1 MTRFPPEQHGL
12 SYGHPMSDG
21 GTTAGVFDGR
31 AGAWASWQT
40 SPWGRLRYAV
50 VRETT
55 ARALSALPGPLRVID
70 VGGGDGA
77 DSLPLAGDGHDVTVL
92 DVAPELLAQAQE
104 AAASRGVAVRVV
116 RADLDDLVPGAGDL
130 SLGTF
135 DVVLCHNV
143 LQYRADVPATVRFL
157 ASLARPGGV
166 VSVMAPNPAM
176 DVLSAAVRR
185 LDPVRARAVLDS
197 PTVHGET
204 FDHPMRRLEADEVEG
219 PLAAAG
225 CTVEHRFGIRCL
237 MDLIADDERKS
248 EPDFYARLLE
258 LELLLCER
266 EPYRRTARF
275 WQLTARRDG

>member
-1 MTRFPPEQHGL
+1 MT
-12 SYGHPMSDG
+12 DG
-21 GTTAGVFDGR
+21 GEAPGVFGGR
-31 AGAWASWQT
+31 AGQWASWQT

-55 ARALSALPGPLRVID
+55 ARAMATLSGPLRVID

-77 DSLPLAGDGHDVTVL
+77 DCLPLAAEGHDVTVL
-92 DVAPELLAQAQE
+92 DVAPELLAQARR
-104 AAASRGVAVRVV
+104 AAEERGLAGVRTVL
-116 RADLDDLVPGAGDL
+116 ADLDDLVRGAGEP

-204 FDHPMRRLEADEVEG
+204 FDHPMRRLEADEVERS
-219 PLAAAG
+219 LAAAG
-225 CTVEHRFGIRCL
+225 CTVDHRFGIRCL

-266 EPYRRTARF
+266 EPYWRTARF